1 MSTQNEVKNNPSM
14 SDMNPLELFRK
25 KFGMYKKI
33 MDESGEQKAWDTLFQ
48 GYPERQKKNMG
59 PFIENTT
66 LAEGFTKAIPFYK
79 QIGMEMEVI
88 DISNKNMDAVIEVQ
102 KVCPAIDLAKEFG
115 FDKPCRLIC
124 EMDVEATKAAFG
136 MKGVIL
142 ARQVEGDCVC
152 IFKYERP
159 MK

>member
-1 MSTQNEVKNNPSM
+1 MSTQNGAKNTPSM
-14 SDMNPLELFRK
+14 NEMNPLELFRK

-33 MDESGEQKAWDTLFQ
+33 RDESGEQKAWDTLFQ

-66 LAEGFTKAIPFYK
+66 LAEGFTKAIPLYK

-136 MKGVIL
+136 MKGDIL
-142 ARQVEGDCVC
+142 SRQVEGDCVC